1 VTDEFSLIA
10 RYFAP
15 LSSEIGDD
23 CAILDLA
30 PHERLATSIDT
41 LVEGT
46 HFDADAPPDQIAYRA
61 VVSALSD
68 LAAMGAE
75 PRALL
80 LALTLPAADD
90 TFLQQFSR
98 GIQQA
103 TEAYGVELIGGDTTR
118 GPLVITCTVM
128 GVVPE
133 KRALLRS
140 GARPG
145 DRVFV
150 SGTTGDAAAA
160 LAVIGGAWPGDAKY
174 KAYLLQRF
182 YRPSARVELGRLLL
196 DIASSAID
204 VSDGVLADAG
214 HLCEQSGV
222 GIRIHADY
230 LPLSPALRS
239 VPDQELARRW
249 ALTGGEDYELL
260 FTVPEKL
267 AAQVPEGCVWIGEVV
282 EGGEVQCDFEVEQ
295 TGYRHFSENGGTMQ
309 AIPPARHA
317 EPLKPRPFSSVY
329 QFLAFGFGSGLSPKA
344 PGTVGTL
351 VAVPLYLLLAPLTL
365 PLYSAVVLLA
375 ALAGVFICGKASR
388 ELAVHDHPGIVWDE
402 FVGFWVTMWAV
413 PLNWQA
419 VLAGFLLFRLFDIA
433 KPWPIRYYD
442 THTGG
447 GFGIMLDDILAGVA
461 SCAVLH
467 LGWFALTGGWA
478 LG

>member
-1 VTDEFSLIA
+1 
-10 RYFAP
+10 
-15 LSSEIGDD
+15 
-23 CAILDLA
+23 
-30 PHERLATSIDT
+30 
-41 LVEGT
+41 
-46 HFDADAPPDQIAYRA
+46 
-61 VVSALSD
+61 
-68 LAAMGAE
+68 MGAE

-140 GARPG
+140 GAQPG

-160 LAVIGGAWPGDAKY
+160 LTVIGGVWPGDAKY

-182 YRPSARVELGRLLL
+182 YRPSARVELGRRLL

-222 GIRIHADY
+222 GIRIHADH

-282 EGGEVQCDFEVEQ
+282 EGDEVHCDFEVEQ
-295 TGYRHFSENGGTMQ
+295 TGYRHFSKNGGTKQ
-309 AIPPARHA
+309 AIPATRHA
-317 EPLKPRPFSSVY
+317 DP
-329 QFLAFGFGSGLSPKA
+329 
-344 PGTVGTL
+344 
-351 VAVPLYLLLAPLTL
+351 
-365 PLYSAVVLLA
+365 
-375 ALAGVFICGKASR
+375 
-388 ELAVHDHPGIVWDE
+388 
-402 FVGFWVTMWAV
+402 
-413 PLNWQA
+413 
-419 VLAGFLLFRLFDIA
+419 
-433 KPWPIRYYD
+433 
-442 THTGG
+442 
-447 GFGIMLDDILAGVA
+447 
-461 SCAVLH
+461 
-467 LGWFALTGGWA
+467 
-478 LG
+478 